1 MKLIRN
7 WGIGVT
13 VVALLAIIVLIIW
26 VAIDK
31 PSPEIALWWL
41 TGCISV
47 GASGMTLMAIYVS
60 YDYHRQIHEHLSRL

>member
-7 WGIGVT
+7 WGIGAT
-13 VVALLAIIVLIIW
+13 AVALLAIIVLFIW

-31 PSPEIALWWL
+31 PSPEVALWWL

-47 GASGMTLMAIYVS
+47 GAFGMTLMAIYVTV
-60 YDYHRQIHEHLSRL
+60 DYNQSIGDRPSRL